1 MDIYEQAVLAFG
13 SESQLE
19 IAVEEC
25 AELINAIQKMK
36 RGRAMLMEV
45 VTEIADVEIMCRQL
59 ELIFGSDRVARE
71 RERKLERLE
80 QRIQAFTKKPQ

>member
-19 IAVEEC
+19 VAVEEC

-71 RERKLERLE
+71 RERKLVRLE